1 MKIVFA
7 GTAAFALPSLMSL
20 VTKNYEIVGV
30 YTQPDRPKGR
40 GLALQASVI
49 KQFALREN
57 LAVFQPNTLRD
68 PAVQAQLKALQPD
81 VMVVAAYGLLLPKAV
96 LDIPKLACVNVH
108 ASLLPRWRGA
118 APIQQAILAGDAT
131 SGITIMQMDQ
141 GLDTGAILNTKEIP
155 LAHDETSASLTE
167 KLAALG
173 ASALIETLAEPEKYL
188 LHANKQNDLAAT
200 HAAKIQ
206 KSQAKLNFTETATIC
221 ERKIRAFNPTP
232 MAFFEYQDL
241 TIRVWQ
247 AQLLKQN
254 YSAQPGTIL
263 NIAKTGLDV
272 ACGEG
277 VLRIEKIQLPG
288 KKPVFI
294 QDFIHA
300 KPDFFKGN
308 LCSSS

>member
-1 MKIVFA
+1 MRIVFA

-20 VTKNYEIVGV
+20 VAKNDEILGV

-49 KQFALREN
+49 KQFALTKN

-68 PAVQAQLKALQPD
+68 PAVQAELQALQPD

-96 LDIPKLACVNVH
+96 LDIPRLACVNVH

-118 APIQQAILAGDAT
+118 APIQQAILAGDAK
-131 SGITIMQMDQ
+131 SGVTIMQMDQ

-167 KLAALG
+167 KLATLG
-173 ASALIETLAEPEKYL
+173 ASALVETLADLEKYL
-188 LHANKQNDLAAT
+188 LQAKKQNDLNAT
-200 HAAKIQ
+200 HAPKIQ
-206 KSQAKLNFTETATIC
+206 KSQAKLNFTETAAIC
-221 ERKIRAFNPTP
+221 ERKIRAFNPAP
-232 MAFFEYQDL
+232 IAFFEYQNL
-241 TIRVWQ
+241 IIRVWQ
-247 AQLLKQN
+247 VQLLKQN
-254 YSAQPGTIL
+254 HQAKPGTIL

-277 VLRIEKIQLPG
+277 ILQIEKIQLPG
-288 KKPVFI
+288 KKPVLI
-294 QDFIHA
+294 SDFMNA